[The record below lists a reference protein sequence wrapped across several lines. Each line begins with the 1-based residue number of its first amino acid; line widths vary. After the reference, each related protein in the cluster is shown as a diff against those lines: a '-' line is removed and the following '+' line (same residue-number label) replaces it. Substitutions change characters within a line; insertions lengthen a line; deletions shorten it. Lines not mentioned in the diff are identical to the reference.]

1 MRTIAITNQ
10 KGGCGKTTTAVNLAA
25 GLAAGGVRVLLIDL
39 DPQGHATLGLGVK
52 STAVSDTFTRA
63 LVDSRVS
70 LQAAIVQTSLERV
83 DLVPSSILLAGVE
96 IDLHCMTSGKHWVLK
111 EQLLGVARQ
120 YDICL
125 IDCAPALGLLA
136 VNALVACTDILVP
149 VQAHY
154 YALQGLE
161 QLMETI
167 RILKN
172 RYPLC
177 GAEVM
182 GLLLTFVDERTSLS
196 KRMLL
201 GLRQRLPGLVF
212 QTIIHTS
219 TQLAETPSYGE
230 SVLTYAPM
238 SRASHEYRALA
249 YEIAQRL
256 RLVSEEDMAV
266 TR

>member
-1 MRTIAITNQ
+1 MRTIVITNQ

-39 DPQGHATLGLGVK
+39 DPQGHATLGLGIK
-52 STAVSDTFTRA
+52 STSVSDTFTRA
-63 LVDSRVS
+63 LVDSRVP
-70 LQAAIVQTSLERV
+70 LQAAIVRTPLERV
-83 DLVPSSILLAGVE
+83 DLVPSTILLAAVE
-96 IDLHCMTSGKHWVLK
+96 LDLHRKTSGKHWVLR
-111 EQLLGVARQ
+111 EQLMGVDHQ
-120 YDICL
+120 YDVCL

-182 GLLLTFVDERTSLS
+182 GLLLTFVDDRTSLS
-196 KRMLL
+196 KRMQT
-201 GLRQRLPGLVF
+201 GLRQRLPDLVF
-212 QTIIHTS
+212 ETVIHTS
-219 TQLAETPSYGE
+219 TQLSEAPSSGE
-230 SVLTYAPM
+230 SVLTFAPDC
-238 SRASHEYRALA
+238 RASHEYRSLA
-249 YEIAQRL
+249 HEIAGRL
-256 RLVSEEDMAV
+256 HLVNDDV
-266 TR
+266 TATV